1 VGQGTTTLKKVRA
14 SLGTAIE
21 LGLIEGLQKEAPT
34 TAYLFVISRGCRGK
48 CAFCPQST
56 GLSENISRVSWPEF
70 SVEDVLRALGGNR
83 RFERVC
89 IQCAD
94 EDGLA
99 LRIRNFVEVLR
110 ESGSMPISVSMPPAS
125 SEDLRMLKGAG
136 VDVLT
141 IPLDCAD
148 EELFRRIKGRDWRGH
163 WRALERALE
172 VFGPKRVGTH
182 IIVGLGEKERDVVNV
197 VSKCHRAG
205 IVPSLFAFTPIKGTP
220 LEGRP
225 QPDLGSYRR
234 LQLARELIATGRAT
248 EKDFLYDGLGRI
260 NKIKVSR
267 DAVEEIVEKGEAFMT
282 RGCPGCNRPYFN
294 EKVTGPVY
302 NYPRRLDRKE
312 VEEIRRELLGGIE
325 GLKV

>member
-1 VGQGTTTLKKVRA
+1 MGQGITTLKKIRV

-34 TAYLFVISRGCRGK
+34 TAYLFMIGKGCRGK

-56 GLSENISRVSWPEF
+56 GLSDNISRVSWPEF
-70 SVEDVLRALGGNR
+70 PVEDVLRVMKGNR

-89 IQCAD
+89 VQCAD
-94 EDGLA
+94 EDGLI
-99 LRIRNFVEVLR
+99 LHIRRFIEVLR
-110 ESGSMPISVSMPPAS
+110 EWASIPISVSIPPAPP
-125 SEDLRMLKGAG
+125 EDLRMLEGAG

-141 IPLDCAD
+141 IPLDCAN
-148 EELFRRIKGRDWRGH
+148 EELFRRIKGREWEYH
-163 WRALERALE
+163 WRALEKALE

-182 IIVGLGEKERDVVNV
+182 IIVGLGETERDVVNV
-197 VSKCHRAG
+197 VSKCHRTG

-220 LEGRP
+220 LGGRP
-225 QPDLGSYRR
+225 QPNLRSYRR
-234 LQLARELIATGRAT
+234 LQLGRELIITGKAT
-248 EKDFLYDGLGRI
+248 EKDFSYDSLGRI
-260 NKIKVSR
+260 MKINVSR
-267 DAVEEIVEKGEAFMT
+267 DVIEEIVEKGDAFMT

-302 NYPRRLDRKE
+302 NYPRRLDRME
-312 VEEIRRELLGGIE
+312 VEEVRRELLGGIE